1 MQWWRRRRWRGG
13 AVVVEEEEFAVWRGV
28 AAGGIGPEAAAAGVV
43 TSIRTIVFD

>member
-13 AVVVEEEEFAVWRGV
+13 AVVEEEVAVWRGV